1 MPQSPR
7 SEKRPV
13 KVNARTA
20 MIAKVATR
28 EIKDD
33 APTPESD
40 GKNPAAVALGRK
52 GGLARAEAMS
62 AKRRSEIARKA
73 AKSRWR

>member
-40 GKNPAAVALGRK
+40 DKDPAAVALGRK

>member
-40 GKNPAAVALGRK
+40 VKDPAAVALGRK

>member
-7 SEKRPV
+7 GEKRPV

-20 MIAKVATR
+20 IIAKVAAR
-28 EIKDD
+28 ENNDD
-33 APTPESD
+33 APTPETDSRD
-40 GKNPAAVALGRK
+40 PAAVALGRK
-52 GGLARAEAMS
+52 GGLARAEAIS
-62 AKRRSEIARKA
+62 AKRRKEIARKA